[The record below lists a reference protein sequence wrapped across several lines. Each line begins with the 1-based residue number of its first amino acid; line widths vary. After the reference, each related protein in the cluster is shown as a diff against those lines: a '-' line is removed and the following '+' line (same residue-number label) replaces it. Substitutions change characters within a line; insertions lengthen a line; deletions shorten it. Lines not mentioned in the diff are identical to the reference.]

1 MSTATAIGSTYFYDI
16 CRSIMLVLV
25 VHDYAPD
32 VAHTV
37 STRLAMSV
45 MPLHLAMY
53 IVIAPSGW
61 TNIPGVSVVACLW
74 LSRVIGAA
82 YRSISAWLSYS
93 LTAALT
99 AREGPLLRYTTTL
112 ALVLDV
118 VGISLRTGIGMYG
131 NWARIYSPD
140 QYNQLYKVLTWMDI
154 IPLAAELLEAA
165 LQFVVL
171 RNLAGE
177 ESSSSAALIMRCR
190 WRYVASI
197 SGCFVT
203 YVLALTIVPADAVYL
218 SNALTNTAAAYVQ
231 FANVMTTLFVAA
243 LSNRSQA
250 KAKCL
255 ESTKIQTSAGKT
267 FAQKSMMAS
276 HV

>member
-45 MPLHLAMY
+45 LPLHLAMY
-53 IVIAPSGW
+53 ILIAPSGW
-61 TNIPGVSVVACLW
+61 TNIPGMSVVACLW
-74 LSRVIGAA
+74 LSRVFGAV
-82 YRSISAWLSYS
+82 YRAISAWLSYS
-93 LTAALT
+93 LSVALT

-118 VGISLRTGIGMYG
+118 AGIILRTGIGMYG

-140 QYNQLYKVLTWMDI
+140 QYNQLYKLLTWMDI
-154 IPLAAELLEAA
+154 IPLGAELLEAV

-171 RNLAGE
+171 RKLTGE
-177 ESSSSAALIMRCR
+177 ETSSSAALIRRCR

-203 YVLALTIVPADAVYL
+203 YVLALTIVPSDAVYL
-218 SNALTNTAAAYVQ
+218 SNALTNTAGAYVQ

-250 KAKCL
+250 KARRL
-255 ESTKIQTSAGKT
+255 EGTNSQMSGGKT
-267 FAQKSMMAS
+267 ITQMSMVAS